1 MALYTDTVMD
11 HFMHPRNVGE
21 IANPSGV
28 GEVGNAK
35 CGDIMKMYL
44 DIENNVIKDVKF
56 ETFGCGSA
64 IASSSMAT
72 EMIKGKTVEEALAI
86 SNKDVVDALGGLPA
100 HKLHCSVLA
109 EEAIKSAVKHYYDC
123 NGIEYDH
130 SRFPDDCG
138 EVESCRMV

>member
-21 IANPSGV
+21 IKNPSGV

-44 DIENNVIKDVKF
+44 DIENDVIKDVKF

-86 SNKDVVDALGGLPA
+86 SNKDVVDALGDLPA

-109 EEAIKSAVKHYYDC
+109 EEAIKSAVKDYYDR
-123 NGIEYDH
+123 NGIPYDH
-130 SRFPDDCG
+130 SQFPDC
-138 EVESCRMV
+138 ENCESCRMV

>member
-21 IANPSGV
+21 IKDPSGV

-44 DIENNVIKDVKF
+44 DIENDVIKDVKF

-86 SNKDVVDALGGLPA
+86 TNKDVVDALGGLPA

-109 EEAIKSAVKHYYDC
+109 EEAIKSAVKDYCDR
-123 NGIEYDH
+123 NGIAYDH
-130 SRFPDDCG
+130 SQFPDC
-138 EVESCRMV
+138 ESCEGCRMV

>member
-21 IANPSGV
+21 IANPSGM

-109 EEAIKSAVKHYYDC
+109 EEAIKSAVKDYYDR
-123 NGIEYDH
+123 NGIPYDH
-130 SRFPDDCG
+130 SQFPDCENCEG
-138 EVESCRMV
+138 CRMV

>member
-11 HFMHPRNVGE
+11 HFMNPRNVGE
-21 IANPSGV
+21 IENPSGV

-109 EEAIKSAVKHYYDC
+109 EEAIKSAVKDYYDR
-123 NGIEYDH
+123 NGIAYDP
-130 SRFPDDCG
+130 SQFPDC
-138 EVESCRMV
+138 ENCESCRMV

>member
-21 IANPSGV
+21 IKDPSGV

-44 DIENNVIKDVKF
+44 DIENDVIKDVKF

-109 EEAIKSAVKHYYDC
+109 EEAIKSAVKDYYDH
-123 NGIEYDH
+123 NGIPYDH
-130 SRFPDDCG
+130 IQFPDC
-138 EVESCRMV
+138 ESCESCRMV